1 MIGGNIK
8 AELQTKTITVNSI
21 GEQEE
26 KWSTV
31 KTLKGYLD
39 LISGD
44 SKYENYNTKLQ
55 ESTHVFICDYTSLG
69 VSVSSRLIVDGK
81 TYDIMLIDN
90 PMGFNRQLE
99 IYLRMVGV

>member
-1 MIGGNIK
+1 MIGGNVT
-8 AELQTKTITVNSI
+8 AELQTKTIVTNSI

-44 SKYENYNTKLQ
+44 SKYETYNTKLQ
-55 ESTHVFICDYTSLG
+55 ESTHIFICDYTPLG
-69 VSVSSRLIVDGK
+69 ASVSSRLIVDGK
-81 TYDIMLIDN
+81 TYDVTLIDN
-90 PMGFNRQLE
+90 PMRLNRQLE

>member
-1 MIGGNIK
+1 MIGGNVT
-8 AELQTKTITVNSI
+8 AELQTKTITVNPI

-55 ESTHVFICDYTSLG
+55 ESTHVFICDYTPLR
-69 VSVSSRLIVDGK
+69 VSVSSRLIVDGN

-90 PMGFNRQLE
+90 PMGLKRQLE
-99 IYLRMVGV
+99 I

>member
-8 AELQTKTITVNSI
+8 AELQTKTINVNSI

-55 ESTHVFICDYTSLG
+55 ESTHVFICDYTPLG

-90 PMGFNRQLE
+90 PMGLNRQLE

>member
-1 MIGGNIK
+1 MIGGNVT
-8 AELQTKTITVNSI
+8 AELQTKTITVNPI

-55 ESTHVFICDYTSLG
+55 ESTHVFICDYTPLR

-90 PMGFNRQLE
+90 PMGLHHQLE
-99 IYLRMVGV
+99 IYLRMVGG

>member
-1 MIGGNIK
+1 MIGGNVI
-8 AELQTKTITVNSI
+8 AELQTKTIVINSI

-55 ESTHVFICDYTSLG
+55 ESTHVFICDYTPLE

-90 PMGFNRQLE
+90 PMGLNRQLE